1 MIGPLPQHQDEHVQD
16 LYPTLHLDRG
26 YDSGKTRD
34 LLDILGFEGE
44 IAVKGVPA
52 PIQAGRR
59 WPVERTHSWMNGY
72 GKLRRFT
79 DKRRVIVEFYLN
91 LAAALTVLRRLINR
105 ARKQYRWPTRPTT
118 RRLR

>member
-1 MIGPLPQHQDEHVQD
+1 M
-16 LYPTLHLDRG
+16 HLDRG

-34 LLDILGFEGE
+34 LLEILGFTGE

-59 WPVERTHSWMNGY
+59 WPVERTHSWMNG
-72 GKLRRFT
+72 
-79 DKRRVIVEFYLN
+79 RVIVEFYLN

-105 ARKQYRWPTRPTT
+105 ARKQYRWPTRPQC
-118 RRLR
+118 R